1 MGKVLPV
8 LSTLDAPQALAT
20 DTATDRP
27 AAPHA
32 ALYALVDRPRHHWL
46 RLDRRW
52 LAEALVASVALA
64 LAITAFALAGH
75 F

>member
-1 MGKVLPV
+1 MGKVFPV
-8 LSTLDAPQALAT
+8 LTTLDAPQALVADT
-20 DTATDRP
+20 DQP

-32 ALYALVDRPRHHWL
+32 ALYALVDHPRRHWL

-52 LAEALVASVALA
+52 LAEAVVAAVALT
-64 LAITAFALAGH
+64 LAISAFALAGH

>member
-1 MGKVLPV
+1 MMGKVLPV
-8 LSTLDAPQALAT
+8 LSTLDAPQDLAPTT
-20 DTATDRP
+20 DQP

-32 ALYALVDRPRHHWL
+32 ALYALVDRPRRHWL

-52 LAEALVASVALA
+52 LAEALVAAVALA
-64 LAITAFALAGH
+64 LAITAFSLAGH

>member
-8 LSTLDAPQALAT
+8 LTTLDARPS
-20 DTATDRP
+20 TATDQP

-32 ALYALVDRPRHHWL
+32 ALYALVDRPRRHWL

-52 LAEALVASVALA
+52 LAEVLVAAVALT
-64 LAITAFALAGH
+64 LAVTAFALGSQ